1 MWKLLGAQW
10 RDNGIYIMK
19 TIFLNWIVCISMSF
33 EIELSDLNK
42 NLHSIA
48 FIVYNY
54 KKYDYYLNWKMKQ
67 ECKLQNE
74 SAI

>member
-1 MWKLLGAQW
+1 
-10 RDNGIYIMK
+10 
-19 TIFLNWIVCISMSF
+19 MSF